1 MKNDEIKTDVLIVG
15 AGPAGL
21 MASLCLRTFH
31 FNVHHIDDR
40 PEPTSAGRADGI
52 QPRTLE
58 VFRNIGSCGVI
69 RQSITSAGSP
79 PPPNSTC
86 IQEKQAPEDETLLSL
101 GLAKQLIGVGVKVY
115 EVAFWDP
122 TPTKALARTS
132 KARSCP
138 DFIDVQDRY
147 TLLMHQGIIEREMM
161 REISSRMIHNQ
172 HYSKTTGLGELTKG
186 GIDRPSKFVSCQVL
200 DDGGEYPVESIIE
213 RNGIQTKVLSK
224 YLIGCDGARSAVR
237 HSIGKDRVALVG
249 SEIDA
254 CWGVMDCV
262 VESDFPDLKLKCMV
276 HSRHAGSIMVIPR
289 ERNLVRFYVQLK
301 LEQAGGTRSQSNP
314 QSQSQH
320 VQREEA
326 TLEICQARARKI
338 FEPYQLDFKYVDWF
352 SVYQI
357 GQRISNRYVIDQRII
372 LGGDAVHTHSPKAGQ
387 GMNIS
392 MLDMYSLAWKL
403 NLIEKGIGDRK
414 LLIDSYEEERRGVA
428 VELLAFDSKYSS
440 LFSGKADDL
449 DGGIERE
456 KVADVDPE
464 LFIEMFKK
472 NAYFTSGCGAFYK
485 ANALNLMAS
494 RDGWHLQAGAR
505 LLPGRVKR
513 LHDGN
518 PIRIEQAIPM
528 DGTFR
533 IHIFLGRGGQ
543 SKLSSIA
550 TRLDRSDSFLKRFS
564 TTSQVSIFHN
574 QKSNSIF
581 GFLVI
586 GLPGGAHDDWELV
599 EIPQRFRELVG
610 DHHLLT
616 DDLPNSIPGTPTP
629 SGPISIHQK
638 FGVDESM
645 GGIVVVRPD
654 GVVGCLIDGIEDQ
667 SWDLVDTYFD
677 RFLVANTS
685 S

>member
-31 FNVHHIDDR
+31 FDVLHVDDR

-58 VFRNIGSCGVI
+58 VFRNIGSCKVI
-69 RQSITSAGSP
+69 QQSIASAGPP
-79 PPPNSTC
+79 PPPNSDC
-86 IQEKQAPEDETLLSL
+86 IQEKQTPDDEALFML

-147 TLLMHQGIIEREMM
+147 TLLMHQGIIEREMI
-161 REISSRMIHNQ
+161 REISSRMIYNQ
-172 HYSKTTGLGELTKG
+172 HYSKINGPEELEKG
-186 GIDRPSKFVSCQVL
+186 GIDRPSKFVSCRVS

-213 RNGIQTKVLSK
+213 RNGIETKVLSK
-224 YLIGCDGARSAVR
+224 YLMGCDGARSAVR

-262 VESDFPDLKLKCMV
+262 VESDFPDLKLKCMI

-301 LEQAGGTRSQSNP
+301 LEQPDETGSQSNP
-314 QSQSQH
+314 QSQPQH
-320 VQREEA
+320 FQREEA

-338 FEPYQLDFKYVDWF
+338 FEPYHLDFKYVDWF

-403 NLIEKGIGDRK
+403 NLIEKGVGDRK

-428 VELLAFDSKYSS
+428 VELLAFDAKYSS
-440 LFSGKADDL
+440 LFSGKSGQIDDE
-449 DGGIERE
+449 IERE
-456 KVADVDPE
+456 KVTDVDPE
-464 LFIEMFKK
+464 VFIEMFKK
-472 NAYFTSGCGAFYK
+472 NAYFTSGCGAFYA
-485 ANALNLMAS
+485 ANALNVMTS
-494 RDGWHLQAGAR
+494 REGWRLQAGAR

-518 PIRIEQAIPM
+518 PIRIEHVIPM

-533 IHIFLGRGGQ
+533 IHIFLGRAGK
-543 SKLSSIA
+543 SRLSSIS
-550 TRLDRSDSFLKRFS
+550 TRLDRPDGFLKRFS

-574 QKSNSIF
+574 KDSNSIF
-581 GFLVI
+581 SFLVI
-586 GLPGGAHDDWELV
+586 GLPGDSNDDWELV
-599 EIPQRFRELVG
+599 EIPQRLRELVG
-610 DHHLLT
+610 DHRLLT
-616 DDLPNSIPGTPTP
+616 DELPNSIPGASNP
-629 SGPISIHQK
+629 SGSISIHQK

-654 GVVGCLIDGIEDQ
+654 GVVGCLVDGLEDQ

-677 RFLVANTS
+677 RFLIS